1 MNKLHI
7 IKYLKN
13 LWKDKYVKSNYY
25 IFNYISNLY
34 YRFMNKF
41 DITFIKKNI
50 NNLKKIGFTFYN
62 NNNNN
67 EQPINKIIFRKEL
80 EYILKFKNGTLLIR
94 NKIMKKICNCDIFT
108 KPKENIIN
116 SAADY
121 RYIINHHNTIK
132 ILDRILYYEILQKC
146 NNNLPNPNIFI
157 ISFNTIKNNNL
168 NNYNNTLSVIAD
180 KNTLSMKNVLL
191 LDLERAYDS
200 LNWNV
205 IENLLYYNLKRKMN
219 ILYANEFTQQYMTI
233 LTNRI
238 IKYKNTPI
246 KVFKGVPT
254 GLPTSTLIFT
264 FIIEEIIIR
273 WMNDNNFINNKDFII
288 NIYIDDIYIKFLNIS
303 KIDKIISSLII
314 YLTRYNFNI
323 NFNKSKI
330 DKKLYNFSNI
340 TQQFK
345 ILNEKDLYLGIP
357 FTRNYKLYNKI
368 ILENLYKKHKL
379 NYNWKHIYNIIIDTN
394 HKYYKKIFGF
404 MNYKLKPLLNNNN
417 NIYDL
422 IKIFISF

>member
-1 MNKLHI
+1 
-7 IKYLKN
+7 
-13 LWKDKYVKSNYY
+13 
-25 IFNYISNLY
+25 
-34 YRFMNKF
+34 MNKF
-41 DITFIKKNI
+41 NIIFIKENI

-67 EQPINKIIFRKEL
+67 EQPINKTIFKKEL

-94 NKIMKKICNCDIFT
+94 NKIMKKICMCDIFT
-108 KPKENIIN
+108 KPKETIIN

-146 NNNLPNPNIFI
+146 NNNLPNPDIFI

-168 NNYNNTLSVIAD
+168 IKNYNTLSVISN

-273 WMNDNNFINNKDFII
+273 WMNDNSFINNNDFII

-303 KIDKIISSLII
+303 KINKIISSLII

-330 DKKLYNFSNI
+330 DKKLYNFSSI

-379 NYNWKHIYNIIIDTN
+379 NYNWKDIYNIIIDTN

-422 IKIFISF
+422 IKIFISFS